1 METKDII
8 TRNIVGTGLKM
19 NIHIEPIGDLHLS
32 DYDFRCIFHTSSR
45 QYGVTI
51 NKSEMQRVDAD
62 NYIAAVDTSELVAG
76 TLKVRIYAEIPDD
89 SFVTGIRYEIA
100 DFITDEIL
108 Y

>member
-32 DYDFRCIFHTSSR
+32 DYDFRCIFYTSSR

-51 NKSEMQRVDAD
+51 NKSEMQR
-62 NYIAAVDTSELVAG
+62 VDTSELVAG